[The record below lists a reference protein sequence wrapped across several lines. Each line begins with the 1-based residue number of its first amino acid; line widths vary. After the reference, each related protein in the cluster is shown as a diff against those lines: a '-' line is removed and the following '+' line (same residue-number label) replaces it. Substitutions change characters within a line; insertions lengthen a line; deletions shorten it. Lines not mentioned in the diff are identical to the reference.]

1 MFQSPFPSIFDSIP
15 EKVRDEFCRSQKRR
29 IHSSSLDSPSKK
41 WLKKAEAEFPLYEV
55 KRRNKNNPL
64 EEVGAYEF
72 DLGGAVVGFNFIGP
86 DGTQSHLPYFFH
98 LAYLFRRYSG
108 AESFKKLE
116 KLIRL
121 LEEGENS
128 YPLLFICKI
137 GGSFFQ
143 FLEPNEAFDSCP
155 APKKFLFKSFE
166 DLGFQQSERSFG
178 LINNGTVLIREF
190 NARNPSSFV
199 ASLSLEDA
207 VNDFQNLE
215 SQFGSFLK
223 DFPLKG
229 EKE

>member
-1 MFQSPFPSIFDSIP
+1 MFFPNEKNIFDLLP
-15 EKVRDEFCRSQKRR
+15 HNKRREFCKPRR
-29 IHSSSLDSPSKK
+29 KKIEKEDLCCPSKG
-41 WLKKAEAEFPLYEV
+41 WLQKAAERFPLYEV
-55 KRRNKNNPL
+55 ERKNWENPL
-64 EEVGAYEF
+64 ESIPAYEF
-72 DLGGAVVGFNFIGP
+72 DLGGAVLGFNFIGP
-86 DGTQSHLPYFFH
+86 DGLRSRFTCFLHLG
-98 LAYLFRRYSG
+98 YLFRKRSG

-190 NARNPSSFV
+190 NARNPSPFV
-199 ASLSLEDA
+199 ASLSLEYA
-207 VNDFQNLE
+207 VNNFQNLE
-215 SQFGSFLK
+215 SEFGSFLK
-223 DFPLKG
+223 DFRV
-229 EKE
+229 KEENE